1 MFFPLCILKY
11 FCVIIKIVNYAR
23 CDMMKLDL
31 KKITKKTIPLLIAL
45 FVIVIAIVTI
55 SFGGN
60 IIESL
65 TTNIN
70 YKESLSEERQANYNK
85 MKIDYVNIKERITG
99 TAPWNSGDTSNADGV
114 DVSDK
119 DDYVRTFD
127 VLKYT
132 IELGISPNKE

>member
-1 MFFPLCILKY
+1 
-11 FCVIIKIVNYAR
+11 
-23 CDMMKLDL
+23 MMKLDL

-85 MKIDYVNIKERITG
+85 MKIDYVNVKERITG